1 MKHGNH
7 KSKQT
12 LHSQKLKRKVVKR
25 KWKSFDK
32 VQHPF
37 MIKTL
42 TKVDTEGT
50 QLNIIKAIYDK
61 LTANIILKEAE
72 SFPTKIWNK
81 TRMLTLTTVFQ
92 HSIGS
97 PSHSNQTNKRNI
109 RYLNW
114 RRRGKIVTVC
124 RCHDTLRTQPKNYV
138 N

>member
-1 MKHGNH
+1 MTIRLMRGDTGGVNIPIKQGNH

-50 QLNIIKAIYDK
+50 
-61 LTANIILKEAE
+61 
-72 SFPTKIWNK
+72 
-81 TRMLTLTTVFQ
+81 
-92 HSIGS
+92 
-97 PSHSNQTNKRNI
+97 
-109 RYLNW
+109 
-114 RRRGKIVTVC
+114 
-124 RCHDTLRTQPKNYV
+124 
-138 N
+138 